1 MVNVNT
7 KTQAA
12 IQAMEV
18 IGAKYVKRTPAH
30 CYFEIPKAWE
40 KTIAAKAAKE
50 FIRQTGIGVK
60 FKLV

>member
-1 MVNVNT
+1 MNE

-12 IQAMEV
+12 VIAMGV

-30 CYFEIPKAWE
+30 VYFEIPKSWGKDKA
-40 KTIAAKAAKE
+40 TKAAKE

-60 FKLV
+60 MKIV

>member
-1 MVNVNT
+1 MMNE

-12 IQAMEV
+12 VIAMGV
-18 IGAKYVKRTPAH
+18 IGAKYVKRTAAH
-30 CYFEIPKAWE
+30 VYFEIPKSWGKEMA
-40 KTIAAKAAKE
+40 TRAAKE